1 MILKVPFK
9 YFLAVTNVYSSRDKS
24 VQLLFI
30 FAITAGLF
38 DSDSSSWQKNRYVG
52 HDSFRKQLHIKSMKL
67 SKTEFTNILT
77 MKNTDDC
84 IDLSIIVTG

>member
-9 YFLAVTNVYSSRDKS
+9 YFLAVTNVQSSRDKS
-24 VQLLFI
+24 VQLSFI
-30 FAITAGLF
+30 FAIAAGLF
-38 DSDSSSWQKNRYVG
+38 NSDDSSWQRNRYVG
-52 HDSFRKQLHIKSMKL
+52 PNSFSKQLHLKSMNV

>member
-1 MILKVPFK
+1 M
-9 YFLAVTNVYSSRDKS
+9 
-24 VQLLFI
+24 QLPFI
-30 FAITAGLF
+30 FAIAAGLF
-38 DSDSSSWQKNRYVG
+38 DSDDSSWQRNRYVG
-52 HDSFRKQLHIKSMKL
+52 LDSFSKQMHIKGKNL